1 MVTNTAVA
9 ICAWRT
15 KKVVH
20 CNLYLPVP
28 SSNNLTTLLSSLQ
41 SLLGILHYF
50 CCAFIASRWPHIAP
64 FLLVESVPYRYL
76 FSLSR
81 ARLRTAASSTARQ
94 APILRQV
101 RSPPIVILLRWETSP
116 VWLYSGEKPPQCD
129 FTQVSSP
136 PQCGRLYFDGLD
148 LEEVRMPSL
157 TSQSE
162 GLKHLNN
169 NTAQPSSPQEKEAF
183 DFITSPKLNLKD
195 MSVELIADNSYATC
209 RKDFTMVSSV
219 LREGSKNLFKK
230 SLNGVGCF

>member
-1 MVTNTAVA
+1 M
-9 ICAWRT
+9 
-15 KKVVH
+15 
-20 CNLYLPVP
+20 
-28 SSNNLTTLLSSLQ
+28 
-41 SLLGILHYF
+41 
-50 CCAFIASRWPHIAP
+50 WPAK
-64 FLLVESVPYRYL
+64 L
-76 FSLSR
+76 
-81 ARLRTAASSTARQ
+81 
-94 APILRQV
+94 
-101 RSPPIVILLRWETSP
+101 
-116 VWLYSGEKPPQCD
+116 
-129 FTQVSSP
+129 
-136 PQCGRLYFDGLD
+136 DGLD